1 MNELESVNTLIE
13 IIKESA
19 LKFGTSLNSNLKYY
33 FKEEKNDNE
42 VIIYFNMMYGRELE
56 YMIVLKRQ
64 KIELDYIP
72 DVQGYE
78 KLDLVTNPYKSL
90 TYTDENVILGNI
102 YDLIQN
108 IDKAE
113 IACYEKLGII
123 IRNPLQLKGLYG
135 INIKYITD

>member
-1 MNELESVNTLIE
+1 
-13 IIKESA
+13 
-19 LKFGTSLNSNLKYY
+19 
-33 FKEEKNDNE
+33 
-42 VIIYFNMMYGRELE
+42 MMYGRELE
-56 YMIVLKRQ
+56 YMLVLKRQ

-72 DVQGYE
+72 DVPGYE
-78 KLDLVTNPYKSL
+78 KLDLVTNPYKNL

-123 IRNPLQLKGLYG
+123 IRNPLQLKGLYS